1 MGLCICINSIWWVM
15 MKWVSTRRGFS
26 EAEDQTVCAVWYLC
40 VGPTVLPEII
50 GLLICPRVTV
60 FLTDLLLEGT
70 AEDEMKTLHLK
81 INVYHQKHRS
91 NLVIYFFPYGCMEK
105 SDTSY
110 IALRMYL
117 WHTLIVNWII
127 QAEYLFSILWT
138 TISKYWLFFIKM
150 CDYCQFIPWKF
161 QQHWA
166 RIAIWLFLSL
176 IVFNFIVC
184 MFILFLVM
192 SLLTHQG
199 WLFVK
204 EKEMIRSSVYISHCI
219 WWGLCR
225 CL

>member
-127 QAEYLFSILWT
+127 QAEYLTIAQVSLFYEPPSVNIDCSLSKCGITANPSLENFSSTEPEL
-138 TISKYWLFFIKM
+138 LF
-150 CDYCQFIPWKF
+150 
-161 QQHWA
+161 
-166 RIAIWLFLSL
+166 
-176 IVFNFIVC
+176 
-184 MFILFLVM
+184 
-192 SLLTHQG
+192 G
-199 WLFVK
+199 
-204 EKEMIRSSVYISHCI
+204 SSCHS
-219 WWGLCR
+219 
-225 CL
+225 